1 MEPTFDV
8 RNETLIARLAGE
20 IDLRVT
26 DDLRRRLEQELD
38 RTRPRNLILNMSN
51 VTFLD
56 SSGLGVILGRYKRIT
71 AQGGSMALVGVS
83 PAVRRVL
90 EFSGLTRLSRFYD
103 SEDQAL
109 AGLTGG
115 EGISN
120 GQD

>member
-8 RNETLIARLAGE
+8 RNETLIARLGGE

-26 DDLRRRLEQELD
+26 DDLRRRLERELD
-38 RTRPRNLILNMSN
+38 HSRARNLILNMSE

-71 AQGGSMALVGVS
+71 SQGGSMALVGVS

-90 EFSGLTRLSRFYD
+90 EFSGMTRLSRLYD
-103 SEDQAL
+103 SEAEAL
-109 AGLTGG
+109 ASLAGG
-115 EGISN
+115 EGGSN
-120 GQD
+120 A